1 MTSQDQADRF
11 FAAVDTLRQ
20 RDMAVWPR
28 PRRPHH
34 PRKAIPTMK
43 IDAPL
48 VVMWLLAALVASLAI
63 GETLWMIGVLP

>member
-1 MTSQDQADRF
+1 MT
-11 FAAVDTLRQ
+11 
-20 RDMAVWPR
+20 
-28 PRRPHH
+28 
-34 PRKAIPTMK
+34 